1 MCRITRF
8 ELDEALERIRPHSPL
23 TTSVIEKYVDQL
35 ERERRHLAELLNL
48 YEKHDDRVMDII
60 CGKD

>member
-1 MCRITRF
+1 MCKITKF
-8 ELDEALERIRPHSPL
+8 DYDEAILAIRAHAPHAAAK
-23 TTSVIEKYVDQL
+23 IEQYVDQL